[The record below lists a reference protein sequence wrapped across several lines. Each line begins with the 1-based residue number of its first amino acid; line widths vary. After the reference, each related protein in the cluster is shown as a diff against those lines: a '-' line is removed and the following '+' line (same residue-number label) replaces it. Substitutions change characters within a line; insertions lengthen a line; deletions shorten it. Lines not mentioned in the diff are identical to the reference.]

1 MFCAILCGIGGW
13 KDEAQRWDEYRESG
27 RGLASFVGMI
37 MGMVMVVGALVL
49 EGEVWV
55 WTERCSSY
63 GWLRV
68 NEVVGD

>member
-1 MFCAILCGIGGW
+1 
-13 KDEAQRWDEYRESG
+13 
-27 RGLASFVGMI
+27 
-37 MGMVMVVGALVL
+37 MVMVVGALVL